1 MVFQIV
7 LRKTEGTRLSFSS
20 FVEHSITHAAPPRQ
34 LRRRA
39 ISLRRAP
46 VSLSVQ
52 PYPGGL
58 DAQFLRL
65 RPELLALAVGP
76 VLRALVGPPGVQV
89 TRLDLRHLVRSEPVG
104 LLPLVQHLAVPNR
117 IKAQVALLAPRPP
130 LAGLE
135 YPQF

>member
-34 LRRRA
+34 RR
-39 ISLRRAP
+39 RRAP

-58 DAQFLRL
+58 DAQLLRL

-104 LLPLVQHLAVPNR
+104 FLPLVQHLAVPNR
-117 IKAQVALLAPRPP
+117 IKAQVALLASRPP